1 MSAED
6 EIRAKQAEDVDMQ
19 DESDRLLK
27 EKHLYE
33 LERQRE
39 EQLMSS
45 VLKQKLPRP
54 AKFVK
59 DDSEC
64 DDVELLIHLEMKR
77 LIERD
82 NFKYPLANGR
92 KPKQPTDLPYLM

>member
-39 EQLMSS
+39 EQLMS
-45 VLKQKLPRP
+45 
-54 AKFVK
+54 
-59 DDSEC
+59 
-64 DDVELLIHLEMKR
+64 
-77 LIERD
+77 
-82 NFKYPLANGR
+82 
-92 KPKQPTDLPYLM
+92 